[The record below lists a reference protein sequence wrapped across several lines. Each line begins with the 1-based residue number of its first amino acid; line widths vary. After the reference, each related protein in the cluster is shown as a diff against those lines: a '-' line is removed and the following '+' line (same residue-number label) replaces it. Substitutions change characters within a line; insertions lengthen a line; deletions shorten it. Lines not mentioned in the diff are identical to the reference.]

1 MACVGT
7 VAKLCT
13 SASFT
18 GIHRSLPTSAKCSVR
33 SGNDQ
38 CYSSSFVS
46 GGSIRAASSS
56 CFGGIGGLDS
66 SFSGKPAVFP
76 IGRSTL
82 IVRAGGTAMACTKR
96 SASRKKRARVHGFRA
111 RMKTKDG
118 QNVLRRRRQKGRLE
132 LCTQSFSPTG
142 KEA

>member
-56 CFGGIGGLDS
+56 CFG
-66 SFSGKPAVFP
+66 
-76 IGRSTL
+76 
-82 IVRAGGTAMACTKR
+82 AMACTKR